1 MCFRSYDVNGS
12 LLGSES
18 ADWVPSSFFLKLG
31 TAQSSMKI
39 ENASCAYLYLYNN
52 QQHNAQRS
60 GEGGRGTISRRKK
73 SLSES
78 EREGEKLPKV
88 GSREQG
94 WNNARA
100 VSMVHGKK
108 WP

>member
-60 GEGGRGTISRRKK
+60 GEGG
-73 SLSES
+73 
-78 EREGEKLPKV
+78 EGHDKQAEEKL
-88 GSREQG
+88 E
-94 WNNARA
+94 
-100 VSMVHGKK
+100 
-108 WP
+108 